1 MPALRPSPTRREDKD
16 SISGWR
22 VVGGV
27 HALTAVTF
35 GSAYA
40 FSAVFSGL
48 TLEFH
53 ASRGEVSFV
62 FSISA
67 FVFYALGAI
76 AGPLADR
83 WSTRSLIVV
92 GLIAMVLG
100 YAGASQAKS
109 LAALYVWY
117 GAGVGLGIGLSYV
130 PALGAVQSWFDRRRS
145 QASGIATA
153 GLGVGTLTVP
163 MAVGWAVPH
172 VGWRTCFVALAVLIA
187 VIGLPAA
194 LLIRKRQES
203 VIAGGAGRVD
213 YPNPFTAWRDDKFRL
228 FYATILLASFCTFI
242 PYVHLVPAARDKG
255 VSLGAG
261 TVLISF
267 IGIGNVFGRFVLA
280 GLGDRLGRLRLL
292 AILTFTVA
300 GSFVLWSAAG
310 GFVMLALFAIL
321 FGMSYGGCV
330 GLYPAV
336 ATDLFGTRHI
346 GAMLGYLYTAVGVA
360 ALLGPTVTGFVF
372 DATGSYFGPIMVST
386 VAAFA
391 AGLLTHRLR
400 QRGLASRAASSSSH

>member
-1 MPALRPSPTRREDKD
+1 MNDDKD
-16 SISGWR
+16 SPSGWR

-48 TLEFH
+48 AVEFH

-67 FVFYALGAI
+67 FVFYALGAL

-92 GLIAMVLG
+92 GLIAMVIG

-117 GAGVGLGIGLSYV
+117 GAGVGFGIGLSYV
-130 PALGAVQSWFDRRRS
+130 PALSAVQSWFDRRRS

-153 GLGVGTLTVP
+153 GLGVGTLVVP
-163 MAVGWAVPH
+163 FAVGWAVPH

-187 VIGLPAA
+187 AIGLPAA
-194 LLIRKRQES
+194 LLIRKRPEG
-203 VIAGGAGRVD
+203 VIVANTGRVN
-213 YPNPFTAWRDDKFRL
+213 YPNLLTAWRDQRFRL

-261 TVLISF
+261 TILISL
-267 IGIGNVFGRFVLA
+267 IGIGNIFGRFVLA
-280 GLGDRLGRLRLL
+280 SLGDHFGRLRLL
-292 AILTFTVA
+292 ALLTLTVA
-300 GSFVLWSAAG
+300 GSFVLWSVAG
-310 GFVMLALFAIL
+310 GLVMLALFAVL

-372 DATGSYFGPIMVST
+372 DTTGSYLDPIMVST
-386 VAAFA
+386 AAAIA

-400 QRGLASRAASSSSH
+400 LSAHFAARSERL

>member
-1 MPALRPSPTRREDKD
+1 MTTRPLSDISPGEKD
-16 SISGWR
+16 SVSGWR
-22 VVGGV
+22 VVWAV
-27 HALTAVTF
+27 HALAAVTF

-40 FSAVFSGL
+40 FSAVFAGL
-48 TLEFH
+48 ASEFH
-53 ASRGEVSFV
+53 ASRGEISLV

-76 AGPLADR
+76 AGPLGDR
-83 WSTRSLIVV
+83 WLTRNLIIV
-92 GLIAMVLG
+92 GLIAMFVG
-100 YAGASQAKS
+100 YVGASQARS
-109 LAALYVWY
+109 LAELYCWY

-153 GLGVGTLTVP
+153 GLGVGTLSIP
-163 MAVGWAVPH
+163 AAVGWAAPH
-172 VGWRTCFVALAVLIA
+172 VGWRACFIALATLIA

-194 LLIRKRQES
+194 FLIVKREERPTRRYSGQ
-203 VIAGGAGRVD
+203 VAYLHPV
-213 YPNPFTAWRDDKFRL
+213 TAWRNGTFRL

-255 VSLGAG
+255 VFLEAG
-261 TVLISF
+261 TALISL
-267 IGIGNVFGRFVLA
+267 IGIGNIVGRFVLA
-280 GLGDRLGRLRLL
+280 GLGDRVGRLKLL
-292 AILTFTVA
+292 ALLTFAVA
-300 GSFVLWSAAG
+300 GSFVLWSVAG
-310 GFVMLALFAIL
+310 GFVMLGVFAVV

-372 DATGSYFGPIMVST
+372 DTTGSYFGSILVSS
-386 VAAFA
+386 AAAIA
-391 AGLLTHRLR
+391 AGLLTRRL
-400 QRGLASRAASSSSH
+400 QLARAA

>member
-1 MPALRPSPTRREDKD
+1 
-16 SISGWR
+16 
-22 VVGGV
+22 V

-48 TLEFH
+48 ASEFH
-53 ASRGEVSFV
+53 ASRGEVSLV

-67 FVFYALGAI
+67 FVFYTLGAI

-83 WSTRSLIVV
+83 WSTRTLIMA

-100 YAGASQAKS
+100 YAGASQADS

-130 PALGAVQSWFDRRRS
+130 PALSAVQSWFDRRRS

-153 GLGVGTLTVP
+153 GLGVGTLGVP

-172 VGWRTCFVALAVLIA
+172 VGWRACFIALAVLIA
-187 VIGLPAA
+187 AIGLPAA

-203 VIAGGAGRVD
+203 ITATNTAQLSHLS
-213 YPNPFTAWRDDKFRL
+213 PITAWRDKRFRL
-228 FYATILLASFCTFI
+228 FYWAILLASFCTFI

-255 VSLGAG
+255 VSLEAA
-261 TVLISF
+261 TVLISC
-267 IGIGNVFGRFVLA
+267 IGLGNIFGRFVLA
-280 GLGDRLGRLRLL
+280 GWGDRIGRLRLL
-292 AILTFTVA
+292 AMLTFAVA
-300 GSFVLWSAAG
+300 GSFVLWSVAG
-310 GFVMLALFAIL
+310 GLIMLVLFSLL

-336 ATDLFGTRHI
+336 ATDSFGTRHI
-346 GAMLGYLYTAVGVA
+346 GAVLGYLYTAVGVA

-372 DATGSYFGPIMVST
+372 DSTGSYFGPIMLS
-386 VAAFA
+386 AAAAIA

-400 QRGLASRAASSSSH
+400 RRGLVSNEASAFLR